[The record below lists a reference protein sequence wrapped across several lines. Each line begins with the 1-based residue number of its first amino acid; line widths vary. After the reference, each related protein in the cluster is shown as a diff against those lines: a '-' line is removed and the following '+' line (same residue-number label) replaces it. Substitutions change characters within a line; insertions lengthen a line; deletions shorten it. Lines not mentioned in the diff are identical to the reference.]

1 VKNRY
6 SRQGLWSL
14 FLICAIPLQI
24 WAFVLAFR
32 DFSWVTA
39 RTNAWD
45 AIGVLAYGLIFALF
59 EGVVVFLVMVLLGF
73 LVSRYWD
80 ESRRIALLSALVLIM
95 ALWAIAGQ
103 IYFLAE
109 ASPPPALVE
118 ALAGLDH
125 PVRVMYAGLGLLVAP
140 TVLIPTYLVLK
151 SDRAYRFT
159 KEMTNRL
166 GLLMVIYLILDA
178 FALVVIVIRN
188 L

>member
-1 VKNRY
+1 MTKPY
-6 SRQGLWSL
+6 SWQGLLAL
-14 FLICAIPLQI
+14 FLICAIPLHVWTFI
-24 WAFVLAFR
+24 LAFR

-45 AIGVLAYGLIFALF
+45 AIGVLAYGLIFALL
-59 EGVVVFLVMVLLGF
+59 ESIVIFLVVALVGLLIP
-73 LVSRYWD
+73 RYWD
-80 ESRRIALLSALVLIM
+80 EDRRIALLSALVLIM

-109 ASPPPALVE
+109 ASPPPALVDT
-118 ALAGLDH
+118 LAGLDH

-151 SDRAYRFT
+151 SERAFHFT

-166 GLLMVIYLILDA
+166 GLLMVIYLILTPS
-178 FALVVIVIRN
+178 RW
-188 L
+188 